1 MEEQRGRGLVLS
13 NSWDPKS
20 VRAGEQ
26 GPGVGHILSEIEV
39 LLFRLPGD
47 LR

>member
-1 MEEQRGRGLVLS
+1 MEEQRGGGLVLS
-13 NSWDPKS
+13 NSRDPRS

-26 GPGVGHILSEIEV
+26 NSGVGHILSEIGA
-39 LLFRLPGD
+39 LLFRLLDD